1 MRKRLVA
8 CVLLA
13 GLVTAVA
20 MTAGGASGTRST
32 AAGKVTKVA
41 IATPAKATDYGWN
54 QQGLNGA
61 AAAAKAN
68 GATLKSTGRPP
79 EIVCS
84 AGPATVSS
92 PPAR

>member
-41 IATPAKATDYGWN
+41 IATPAKVTDYGWN
-54 QQGLNGA
+54 QQGLTA
-61 AAAAKAN
+61 PQPRRRRRAP
-68 GATLKSTGRPP
+68 R
-79 EIVCS
+79 
-84 AGPATVSS
+84 
-92 PPAR
+92 